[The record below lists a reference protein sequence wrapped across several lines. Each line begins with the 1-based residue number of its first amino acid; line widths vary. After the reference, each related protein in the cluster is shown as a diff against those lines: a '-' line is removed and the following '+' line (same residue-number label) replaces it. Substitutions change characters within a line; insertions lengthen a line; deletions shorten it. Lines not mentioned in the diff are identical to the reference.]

1 MFNNI
6 ENKMIKDENGKV
18 HWISRSVVVICLVV
32 WGGKTLI
39 VKRGKKVTQTGK
51 WCLPCGYLDF
61 NETIEDC
68 AIREIYEE
76 SGVNLREYKHKIDLE
91 KVNSDPTTDRQN
103 IGFHYLIHI
112 DSEKEPSINLDVVD
126 FHETTD
132 AKWIDIIEAKN
143 YKFAFTHLEKIEKYA
158 KSKGN

>member
-1 MFNNI
+1 MFNNVQ
-6 ENKMIKDENGKV
+6 NTMIKDEFGKV

-32 WGGKTLI
+32 WNDKILI

-61 NETIEDC
+61 NETIENC

-76 SGVNLREYKHKIDLE
+76 SGVDLRNFKYEIELE
-91 KVNSDPTTDRQN
+91 KINSDPSTDRQN
-103 IGFHYLIHI
+103 IGFHYLIEI
-112 DSEKEPSINLDVVD
+112 DSENEPMVDLSVVD

-132 AKWIDIIEAKN
+132 AKWISHIEIEN
-143 YKFAFTHLEKIEKYA
+143 FKFAFNHYEKIKKYVE
-158 KSKGN
+158 SR